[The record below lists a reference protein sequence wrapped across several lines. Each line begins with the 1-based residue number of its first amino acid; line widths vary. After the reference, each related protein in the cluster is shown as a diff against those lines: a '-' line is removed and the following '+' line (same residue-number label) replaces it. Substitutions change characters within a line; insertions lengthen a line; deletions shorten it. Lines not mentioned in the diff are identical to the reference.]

1 MTAPLALHIETACA
15 KLHWLEEQ
23 ASLLQR
29 QPPKPGQQ
37 RIRELTLQSLRKL
50 INRLKE
56 ELMRY
61 DADRETGR

>member
-1 MTAPLALHIETACA
+1 MTAPLALHIQATCD
-15 KLHWLEEQ
+15 KLRWLEEQ
-23 ASLLQR
+23 AALLQR
-29 QPPKPGQQ
+29 RPPKPGQQ